1 MATYGVTDSG
11 FILKRLQQ
19 IADEMR
25 AKAQDQLPGIDT
37 SVDSVPGTLI
47 DVVSDASAL
56 QWQLAEETYNARYP
70 SSGEGVQLDR
80 IGQINAILRR
90 KPQKSTVRLGCE
102 GVNGTIIQQGKQ
114 VKSDKGD
121 IYLIQTEASLDNTA
135 TNRVEVEVVT
145 VLDTHTYTIFIDSN
159 SVDYLS
165 SGAAT
170 KTEITNGVIAAI
182 NAQTSVLLV
191 EADEIDSSLG
201 TFYITSN
208 DGENPFEVGL
218 NADYQL
224 NKFWTPIRINAEVAG
239 PLESGPG
246 TITTI
251 ITPIAGLNS
260 VDNFTDVTIGDNLQS
275 DDNYRLSL
283 YQEVRRLGGGSLE
296 AIKDRLLN
304 TVEDVILVRGF
315 ENHTMIIDPV
325 SLRPPKSI
333 EMLVE
338 GGTNQDIADELWIA
352 KGGGIETFGNE
363 SVIVTD
369 SGGKLHNIKFSRP
382 TKAYIWFKITI
393 TINADFPADG
403 ENQIEEAVVLKG
415 RETFGIGDELI
426 IQQFYCPIY
435 SVPGVETALIEIQK
449 TSDLTPPVSY
459 VTTNLTLLDDES
471 PLFDVSRVEVIN
483 P

>member
-1 MATYGVTDSG
+1 MATYGITDSG

-19 IADEMR
+19 IADDMR
-25 AKAQDQLPGIDT
+25 TNAANQLPGIDT

-47 DVVSDASAL
+47 DITADAIAS
-56 QWQLAEETYNARYP
+56 QWQLAQETYNARYP
-70 SSGEGVQLDR
+70 STGQGVQLDR

-90 KPQKSTVRLGCE
+90 KPQKSTVKLGHE
-102 GVNGTIIQQGKQ
+102 GVNGTIIPKDNQ
-114 VKSDKGD
+114 VKSDSGD
-121 IYLIQTEASLDNTA
+121 TYVTQLEATLDNTS
-135 TNRVEVEVVT
+135 TNRVEVEVIT

-159 SVDYLS
+159 SVDYVS
-165 SGAAT
+165 SAAAT

-182 NAQTSVLLV
+182 NAQTTFLLV

-208 DGENPFEVGL
+208 DGENSFEVGL

-224 NKFWTPIRINAEVAG
+224 NKFWTPIKVEAEV
-239 PLESGPG
+239 SGPIEASSG

-251 ITPIAGLNS
+251 ITPVAGLNS

-304 TVEDVILVRGF
+304 TVEDVILVKGF
-315 ENHTMIIDPV
+315 ENHTMITDPV

-338 GGTNQDIADELWIA
+338 GGVDQDIADELWIA
-352 KGGGIETFGNE
+352 KGGGIETFGNV
-363 SVIVTD
+363 SINVID
-369 SGGKLHNIKFSRP
+369 SDGKLQNIKFSRP
-382 TKAYIWFKITI
+382 TKAYIWFGVILTTNSEYPSNGDDLVK
-393 TINADFPADG
+393 
-403 ENQIEEAVVLKG
+403 ENMVLKG
-415 RETFGIGDELI
+415 RETFGIGDEII

-435 SVPGVETALIEIQK
+435 EVPGVETAVIIIAKTPDLI
-449 TSDLTPPVSY
+449 PPPSG
-459 VTTNLTLLDDES
+459 VTTNLPLLDDES
-471 PLFDVSRVEVIN
+471 PLFDVSRIQVF
-483 P
+483 